1 MALLQLILLAC
12 VSVGMAQDSTSPD
25 TDILA
30 ELKELKAKMEKLERE
45 NEVDL
50 RALETRLN
58 ISEIKLE
65 EEKTV
70 VKNLKSTVE
79 ELRRQN
85 EALRIM
91 VVEQTAELGA
101 RLTASESQ
109 VVEIKRQNADRP
121 KVAFSATLF
130 GAGSQHTGPF
140 NTDTTLI
147 YKKVIT
153 DISNNYNPATGIFTA
168 PVRGLY
174 YFRFSGHAWG
184 NHYMAV
190 SIYKNEQRIFSA
202 YDDQPSGNAN
212 SSNGVTLLLEKGD
225 RVYMRL
231 WKNRQIF
238 DNDGNHSTFT
248 GFLLF
253 PM

>member
-12 VSVGMAQDSTSPD
+12 VSVGMAQDFASPD

-85 EALRIM
+85 E
-91 VVEQTAELGA
+91 
-101 RLTASESQ
+101 
-109 VVEIKRQNADRP
+109 DRP

-140 NTDTTLI
+140 NTETTLI

-153 DISNNYNPATGIFTA
+153 DIGNNYNPATGIFTA
-168 PVRGLY
+168 PVKGLY
-174 YFRFSGHAWG
+174 YFRFSGHAWD

-190 SIYKNEQRIFSA
+190 SLYKNEQRICSA
-202 YDDQPSGNAN
+202 YDEQRSGNAN
-212 SSNGVTLLLEKGD
+212 SSNGVTLLLEEGD

-231 WKNRQIF
+231 WANKLIF
-238 DNDGNHSTFT
+238 DDEGGHSTFS

>member
-12 VSVGMAQDSTSPD
+12 VSVGMAQHFTSPD

-45 NEVDL
+45 NEAQAVKL

-58 ISEIKLE
+58 ISESQLE
-65 EEKTV
+65 EEKPLLME
-70 VKNLKSTVE
+70 LKSTVE
-79 ELRRQN
+79 EVN
-85 EALRIM
+85 
-91 VVEQTAELGA
+91 
-101 RLTASESQ
+101 
-109 VVEIKRQNADRP
+109 RQNADRP

-140 NTDTTLI
+140 NTETTLI

-153 DISNNYNPATGIFTA
+153 DIGKNYNPATGIFTA

-174 YFRFSGHAWG
+174 YFR
-184 NHYMAV
+184 
-190 SIYKNEQRIFSA
+190 
-202 YDDQPSGNAN
+202 
-212 SSNGVTLLLEKGD
+212 
-225 RVYMRL
+225 
-231 WKNRQIF
+231 QIF
-238 DNDGNHSTFT
+238 DDDGNHSTFT

>member
-12 VSVGMAQDSTSPD
+12 VSVGMAQDFASPD

-45 NEVDL
+45 NEAQAVKL

-58 ISEIKLE
+58 IRESQLE
-65 EEKTV
+65 EEQPV
-70 VKNLKSTVE
+70 LMQLKSTVE
-79 ELRRQN
+79 E
-85 EALRIM
+85 
-91 VVEQTAELGA
+91 V
-101 RLTASESQ
+101 
-109 VVEIKRQNADRP
+109 KRQNADRP

-140 NTDTTLI
+140 NTETTLI

-190 SIYKNEQRIFSA
+190 SLYKNEQRICSA
-202 YDDQPSGNAN
+202 YDEQRSGNAN
-212 SSNGVTLLLEKGD
+212 SSNGVTLLLEEGD

-231 WKNRQIF
+231 WTNRQIF
-238 DNDGNHSTFT
+238 DDDGNHSTFS